1 MASSP
6 EFVAF
11 ACEQLA
17 GLGEIT
23 SRKMFGEYL
32 IYVNAKP
39 VLMICDDTA
48 FVKRKECLIGLI
60 DEASTGIPYEGA
72 GLHYVLD
79 LDNRE
84 LTRRVIML
92 LEQVTPVP
100 KKRGKKS

>member
-6 EFVAF
+6 EYVAF
-11 ACEQLA
+11 ACEQLV
-17 GLGEIT
+17 GEIT

-48 FVKRKECLIGLI
+48 FVKRKECLIGVI